1 MKKTIVRRTSLALAV
16 FTLIASTIILSC
28 NSPAEKVEN
37 AQTDVIDANKDLE
50 KANEDYL
57 AEVESYKKE
66 TADKIAANEQSIME
80 FNARIATEKKE
91 ARVAYKQK
99 IAELEMKNTD
109 MKKKLDD
116 YKQDGKENWEKFKT
130 EFNHD
135 MDELGK
141 AFKDLTV
148 KNVK

>member
-1 MKKTIVRRTSLALAV
+1 MKKSIIVSALFVFAV
-16 FTLIASTIILSC
+16 IVGACS
-28 NSPAEKVEN
+28 SPTKKVED
-37 AQTDVIDANKDLE
+37 AKTDVAEANKELDEAKAEYMADME
-50 KANEDYL
+50 KYRA
-57 AEVESYKKE
+57 E
-66 TADKIAANEQSIME
+66 TAERIAANEIIIKDL
-80 FNARIATEKKE
+80 NARIANQKKD
-91 ARVAYKQK
+91 AQVKYKQK
-99 IAELEMKNTD
+99 VAELEQKNRD
-109 MKKKLDD
+109 MKKKMDD

>member
-1 MKKTIVRRTSLALAV
+1 MKTTFVALAI
-16 FTLIASTIILSC
+16 FTFITSTLILSC
-28 NSPAEKVEN
+28 NSAEKKVEN
-37 AQTDVIDANKDLE
+37 AQTDVVDANKDLE
-50 KANEDYL
+50 KANEDYM
-57 AEVESYKKE
+57 AEVAAYKKE
-66 TADKIAANEQSIME
+66 TAEKIAANEQSIIE
-80 FNARIATEKKE
+80 FNARIATEKKD

-109 MKKKLDD
+109 MKKKMDD
-116 YKQDGKENWEKFKT
+116 YKEDGKENWEKFKT